1 MTINA
6 EFNHADL
13 LNELN
18 KKASVTEKINSIHQA
33 VRQSCDFIHR
43 IGIALYDSKTEIIRT
58 FAHATD
64 IGNPLPH
71 YEAKLAEAHSL
82 RQIYLEGKPRVINDL
97 SVFKGN
103 GKEHSSRIDSHGY
116 RASYTVP
123 MYHNEQLTGFM
134 FFNSRDMGVFKEDK
148 LQYLDMVARLISLL
162 VSVELNQVQ
171 TLQGALKT
179 AICFSSHKDPETG
192 AHLERMARYSRLIA
206 NEIAPL
212 YGMNDEFVETIFW
225 FAPMHDIGKIAIPD
239 HILLKPGKF
248 TSEEFEIMKTHT
260 IKGREIIDSML
271 SHFNLSNSDFIPMLS
286 NISEYHH
293 ENLDGSG
300 YPHGLQGENIPIEAR
315 IIAVADVFDALASK
329 RPYKDAWS
337 NKDAF
342 AELKA
347 LSAWKLDQR
356 CVDILVNNSKK
367 VEEIQRLFL
376 DEQKHSQNAIGQNN
390 NAL

>member
-18 KKASVTEKINSIHQA
+18 KKATVTEKINSIHQV
-33 VRQSCDFIHR
+33 VRQSFDFIHR

-71 YEAKLAEAHSL
+71 YEAKLADAHSL
-82 RQIYLEGKPRVINDL
+82 RQIYLDGKPRVINDL

-103 GKEHSSRIDSHGY
+103 GKEHSNRIDSHGY

-134 FFNSRDMGVFKEDK
+134 FFNSRDKGVFKEDK

-248 TSEEFEIMKTHT
+248 TSEEMEIMKTHT
-260 IKGREIIDSML
+260 TKGREIIDSML
-271 SHFNLSNSDFIPMLS
+271 SHFNLSNSDFIPMLC
-286 NISEYHH
+286 NISECHH

-300 YPHGLQGENIPIEAR
+300 YPYGLRGENIPIEAR

-347 LSAWKLDQR
+347 LSVWKLDQL
-356 CVDILVNNSKK
+356 CVDALVNNSKK
-367 VEEIQRLFL
+367 VEEIQLLFL
-376 DEQKHSQNAIGQNN
+376 DEQNHKQQTEQ
-390 NAL
+390 ALI

>member
-1 MTINA
+1 MTIKI
-6 EFNHADL
+6 EFDHSDL
-13 LNELN
+13 LHELN
-18 KKASVTEKINSIHQA
+18 KKVSVTEKINSIHQV

-43 IGIALYDSKTEIIRT
+43 IGIALYDSKSGMIRT
-58 FAHATD
+58 FAHSTD

-71 YEAKLAEAHSL
+71 YEVKLAEAHSL

-103 GKEHSSRIDSHGY
+103 GKEHSNRIDSHGY
-116 RASYTVP
+116 RSSYTVP

-134 FFNSRDMGVFKEDK
+134 FFNSRDIGVFKEDK
-148 LQYLDMVARLISLL
+148 LQHLDMVARLISLL
-162 VSVELNQVQ
+162 VSVELSQVQ
-171 TLQGALKT
+171 TLRGALKT
-179 AICFSSHKDPETG
+179 AICFSTHKDPETG

-206 NEIAPL
+206 NEIAPI

-260 IKGREIIDSML
+260 IKGGEIISSML
-271 SHFNLSNSDFIPMLS
+271 SHFNLNKSDFIPMLR
-286 NISEYHH
+286 NISECHH

-300 YPHGLQGENIPIEAR
+300 YPYGLKGEDIPIEAR

-329 RPYKDAWS
+329 RPYKEAWS

-342 AELKA
+342 EELKS
-347 LSAWKLDQR
+347 LSTWKLDQQ
-356 CVDILVNNSKK
+356 CVDALINNSEK
-367 VEEIQRLFL
+367 VEEIQCLFI
-376 DEQKHSQNAIGQNN
+376 DEQNHNQQECA
-390 NAL
+390 